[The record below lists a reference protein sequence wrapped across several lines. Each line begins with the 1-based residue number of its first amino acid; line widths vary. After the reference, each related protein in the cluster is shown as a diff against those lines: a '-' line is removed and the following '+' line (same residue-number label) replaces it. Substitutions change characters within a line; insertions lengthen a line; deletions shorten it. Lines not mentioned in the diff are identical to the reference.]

1 MMEIT
6 LMVMDAAEIVMS
18 KLDFHAMVDLQ
29 AQEIHVQLFFHLLF
43 QLNQEAK
50 PDFME
55 KLY

>member
-1 MMEIT
+1 
-6 LMVMDAAEIVMS
+6 MVMDAAEIVMS

-29 AQEIHVQLFFHLLF
+29 AQEIPVQLFFHLPF